1 MHIIMIA
8 AENGALKGGKV
19 GGIGDVIRD
28 VPQALARKGHRVSV
42 VTPAY
47 GLLCRLNPSTVIGT
61 VSVEFSGATEIL
73 EFCSAKPA
81 IKSSPDIA
89 HGQVNHYLL
98 DHPLFSACG
107 AGSIYCN
114 DQQGPFET
122 DAHKFSLFCIAVCQL
137 LKDELIAEV
146 DMFHLHDW
154 HAAMFT
160 ILRRYL
166 PAYQQL
172 QAIPVVYTIHNLS
185 LQGIRPLDHNASSLR
200 GWFPQLSADIALIKD
215 PRYHDC
221 VNLMRAGIKLAD
233 KVHAVSPSYAEE
245 ILRPSDPDHGFVGGE
260 GLEHDLQIL
269 AAENRLIG
277 ILNGCDYTWVPPTLS
292 NPAKLFDLMEAEL
305 RNWVLSH
312 DYIPAAHFFALA
324 LLHKWRR
331 KRKAFSPV
339 LTSVGRITDQK
350 LRLLMEPMNDHEG
363 HSRSALECLLDEIGD
378 GVFILLG
385 SGDEQY
391 EKFFTRMMA
400 HRENF
405 LFLRG
410 FSEPLAEALYV
421 FGDLFLMPSSYE
433 PCGISQM
440 LAMRAGTPCIVH
452 HVGGLRDTVEH
463 EVNGFAFT
471 GTTQAEQAEAMLK
484 AVRHAIAVRAQ
495 PETWLSICAAAARS
509 RFSWDDATAKYMT
522 ELYNIKC

>member
-1 MHIIMIA
+1 MHIVMIA

-28 VPQALARKGHRVSV
+28 VPQALARLGHRVSV

-47 GLLCRLNPSTVIGT
+47 GLLCRLNPSTAIGT
-61 VSVEFSGATEIL
+61 VSVEFSGATEVL
-73 EFCSAKPA
+73 EFYSARPAAKPA
-81 IKSSPDIA
+81 IDA
-89 HGQVNHYLL
+89 VQGRVTDYLL
-98 DHPLFSACG
+98 DHPVFAACG

-114 DQQGPFET
+114 DQHGPFAT

-146 DMFHLHDW
+146 DMIHLHDW
-154 HAAMFT
+154 HTAMFA

-172 QAIPVVYTIHNLS
+172 QSIPVVYTIHNLS
-185 LQGIRPLDHNASSLR
+185 LQGIRPLDHDASSLHR
-200 GWFPQLSADIALIKD
+200 WFPRLDADIALIKD

-233 KVHAVSPSYAEE
+233 TVHAVSPSYAEE
-245 ILRPSDPDHGFVGGE
+245 ILRPSDLAHGFVGGE

-269 AAENRLIG
+269 SAENRLIG
-277 ILNGCDYTWVPPTLS
+277 ILNGCDYAYVPPTFS
-292 NPAKLFDLMEAEL
+292 RPTKLFDLIEAEL
-305 RNWVLSH
+305 RNWVVSH
-312 DYIPAAHFFALA
+312 DQIPAAHFFALA
-324 LLHKWRR
+324 LLHKWRKRR
-331 KRKAFSPV
+331 KGFSPV
-339 LTSVGRITDQK
+339 LTSVGRMTDQK
-350 LRLLMEPMNDHEG
+350 LRLLMEPVIDQEG
-363 HSRSALECLLDEIGD
+363 HSRSALECLLDGIGD
-378 GVFILLG
+378 GVLILLG

-400 HRENF
+400 HRDNF

-410 FSEPLAEALYV
+410 FSEQLAESLYV
-421 FGDLFLMPSSYE
+421 YGDLFLMPSSYE

-440 LAMRAGTPCIVH
+440 LAMRVGTPCIVH

-471 GTTQAEQAEAMLK
+471 GITRSEQAEAMLA
-484 AVRHAIAVRAQ
+484 AVMHALEVRAQ
-495 PETWLSICAAAARS
+495 PEKWLSVCSAAARS
-509 RFSWDDATAKYMT
+509 RFSWDDVTAKYVHK
-522 ELYNIKC
+522 LYHIKH